1 MTTTPKKRVPA
12 GRVHTAKT
20 RKDGATDVNVPKTKP
35 GNNAHDQKWVA
46 AHSLELK
53 PVDDTDEV
61 PYGVRLQ
68 WDGKAE
74 NIGSE
79 FFTPTNA
86 ENRCTGL
93 AYIRDGEGR
102 HIIDKDGL
110 TLVRPC
116 LGWRI
121 PGLTVCVKH
130 GGGPQHV
137 LAAAKRRLLAAV
149 DPAIGHLINI
159 AVRDGVDPEVRLRAI
174 VQILDRVGI
183 RGGVEVSVETPEWQ
197 AMLRDLFGGSG
208 SPTPPV
214 QAEVAPA
221 VAAAPTKRAPRRPTR

>member
-1 MTTTPKKRVPA
+1 M
-12 GRVHTAKT
+12 HSAKT
-20 RKDGATDVNVPKTKP
+20 RKDGATDVNVPASKP
-35 GNNAHDQKWVA
+35 GNNTADQKWVA
-46 AHSLELK
+46 AHLLELK

-61 PYGVRLQ
+61 PFGVRLQ

-79 FFTPTNA
+79 FFTPTNP
-86 ENRCTGL
+86 EIRCTGL

-121 PGLTVCVKH
+121 PGLTVCIKH

-159 AVRDGVDPEVRLRAI
+159 AIRDNTDPEVRLRAI

-197 AMLRDLFGGSG
+197 AMLRDLFGTAGASA
-208 SPTPPV
+208 PV
-214 QAEVAPA
+214 QAVAEVPA
-221 VAAAPTKRAPRRPTR
+221 VPATPAKRAPRRPTR